1 VPGPPSPDIVPST
14 WFLTTST
21 VCSALELRVC
31 CTPLSTLRFI
41 AFPVASFHSARRPRG
56 DTDAFPATQLIP
68 FEGFPSSAAVSS
80 SHALRRVRYTLDRC
94 LLAVAFLAKGPSID
108 APIFRRRPPLRC
120 PSSMSRRPKP
130 TLFEPVGHSLPEGM
144 APPNSTLASFIGQR
158 RSGGLP
164 TARLCS
170 ANESVVNHR
179 CCQR

>member
-1 VPGPPSPDIVPST
+1 MPRRTCFVPGLPSPDLVPSP

-21 VCSALELRVC
+21 VYSALELQVY

-41 AFPVASFHSARRPRG
+41 TFHVASFPSVRRPRG
-56 DTDAFPATQLIP
+56 VTDALPATQLIP

-94 LLAVAFLAKGPSID
+94 LLAVALLAKGPSID

-120 PSSMSRRPKP
+120 PSSMSHRPKP

-144 APPNSTLASFIGQR
+144 APPR
-158 RSGGLP
+158 
-164 TARLCS
+164 TALT
-170 ANESVVNHR
+170 N
-179 CCQR
+179 